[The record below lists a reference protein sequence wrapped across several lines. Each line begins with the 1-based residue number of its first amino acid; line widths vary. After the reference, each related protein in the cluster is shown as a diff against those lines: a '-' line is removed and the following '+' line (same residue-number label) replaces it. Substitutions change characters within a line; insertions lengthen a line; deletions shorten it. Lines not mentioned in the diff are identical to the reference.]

1 MKILEEGSLH
11 VHPWKDLIMFLLSKM
26 RNSLI
31 LNLDYFSD
39 LNWRK
44 YSTTNIARKRILKN
58 NRVLERTKSKNF
70 RKNQFL
76 KIAADKL
83 TDQYDL

>member
-1 MKILEEGSLH
+1 
-11 VHPWKDLIMFLLSKM
+11 M

-44 YSTTNIARKRILKN
+44 YSTTNIAGKTILKN